1 MQRIILHLDLDYFYA
16 QIEESRKPDIKNKPV
31 VVCQYSGRSEDSGAV
46 ATTNYIARKFN
57 VKSGLPIKT
66 AKKLLQNTDSVFIA
80 ANHELY
86 ESVSEAIMNIIRRY
100 SDKFEQLSIDEACID
115 ISNKTNNDYQ
125 SASTYG
131 NELKKEIKTL
141 ENLTCSIGI
150 GPNKLISKMAADSN
164 KPNGTT
170 VILPDKVKD
179 FLFPQKVNKLYGIGP
194 KTNTKLAEFNITTIE
209 DLANSERTVLIDEF
223 GQKFGVYLHDSANG
237 IDNEEVKDK
246 PADQIGR
253 IVTLKEDTR
262 DFDLISQS
270 IDNLSKD
277 ISNQTIDKK
286 ITFKTV
292 SITAIME
299 DLTIY
304 QRSKSFEIFQNSNDI
319 IVATSKELLRNFL
332 SQESRKL
339 RRIGVRVSNFSQTKG
354 QTNLFDFNS

>member
-16 QIEESRKPDIKNKPV
+16 QVEEARKPEIKNKPV
-31 VVCQYSGRSEDSGAV
+31 VICQYSGRSEDSGAV

-57 VKSGLPIKT
+57 VKSGLAIKT
-66 AKKLLQNTDSVFIA
+66 AKKLLQNTDSVFIS

-86 ESVSEAIMNIIRRY
+86 ESISETIMSIIRKY
-100 SDKFEQLSIDEACID
+100 SDEFEQLSIDEACID
-115 ISNKTNNDYQ
+115 ISNKINNDYQ
-125 SASTYG
+125 NATKYG
-131 NELKKEIKTL
+131 NELKEEIKTL

-150 GPNKLISKMAADSN
+150 SPNKLISKMAADSN

-170 VILPDKVKD
+170 VILPDNIKD
-179 FLFPQKVNKLYGIGP
+179 FLFPQKVNRLYGIGP
-194 KTNTKLAEFNITTIE
+194 KTNAKLAEFNITTIQE
-209 DLANSERTVLIDEF
+209 LANSERTLLIDEF

-270 IDNLSKD
+270 ITNLSKD
-277 ISNQTIDKK
+277 VSDQTLEKN

-319 IVATSKELLRNFL
+319 IATTSQELLRNFL

-339 RRIGVRVSNFSQTKG
+339 RRIGVRVSNFSQTCLLY
-354 QTNLFDFNS
+354 TSDAADE

>member
-16 QIEESRKPDIKNKPV
+16 QVEEARKPEIKNKPV
-31 VVCQYSGRSEDSGAV
+31 VICQYSGRSEDSGAV

-57 VKSGLPIKT
+57 VKSGLAIKT
-66 AKKLLQNTDSVFIA
+66 AKKLLQNTDSVFIP

-86 ESVSEAIMNIIRRY
+86 ESISETIMNIIRKY

-115 ISNKTNNDYQ
+115 ISNKINNDYQ
-125 SASTYG
+125 NATKYG
-131 NELKKEIKTL
+131 NELKKEIQTL

-150 GPNKLISKMAADSN
+150 SPNKLISKMAADSN

-170 VILPDKVKD
+170 IILPDKVKD
-179 FLFPQKVNKLYGIGP
+179 FLFPQKVNRLYGIGP
-194 KTNTKLAEFNITTIE
+194 KTNAKLAEFKITTIE
-209 DLANSERTVLIDEF
+209 ELANSERTLLIDEF

-277 ISNQTIDKK
+277 ISDQTIEKK

-319 IVATSKELLRNFL
+319 ITTTSQELLRNFL
-332 SQESRKL
+332 LQESRKL

>member
-16 QIEESRKPDIKNKPV
+16 QVEEARKPEIKNKPV
-31 VVCQYSGRSEDSGAV
+31 VICQYSGRSEDSGAV

-57 VKSGLPIKT
+57 VKSGLAIKT
-66 AKKLLQNTDSVFIA
+66 AKKLLQNTDSVFIS

-86 ESVSEAIMNIIRRY
+86 ESISETIMNIIRKY

-115 ISNKTNNDYQ
+115 ISNKINNDYQ
-125 SASTYG
+125 NAAKYG
-131 NELKKEIKTL
+131 NELKEEIKTL

-150 GPNKLISKMAADSN
+150 SPNKLISKMAADSN

-170 VILPDKVKD
+170 VILPDNIKD
-179 FLFPQKVNKLYGIGP
+179 FLFPQKVNRLYGIGP
-194 KTNTKLAEFNITTIE
+194 KTNAKLTEFNITTIE
-209 DLANSERTVLIDEF
+209 ELANSERTLLIDEF

-270 IDNLSKD
+270 ITNLSKD
-277 ISNQTIDKK
+277 ISDQTLEKN

-319 IVATSKELLRNFL
+319 ITTTSQELLRNFL

>member
-16 QIEESRKPDIKNKPV
+16 QVEEARKPEIKNKPV
-31 VVCQYSGRSEDSGAV
+31 VICQYSGRSEDSGAV

-57 VKSGLPIKT
+57 VKSGLAIKT
-66 AKKLLQNTDSVFIA
+66 AKKLLQNTDSVFIP

-86 ESVSEAIMNIIRRY
+86 ESISETIMNIIRKY

-115 ISNKTNNDYQ
+115 ISNKINNDYQ
-125 SASTYG
+125 NATKYG

-150 GPNKLISKMAADSN
+150 SPNKLISKMAADSN

-170 VILPDKVKD
+170 IILPDKVKD
-179 FLFPQKVNKLYGIGP
+179 FLFPQKVNRLYGIGP
-194 KTNTKLAEFNITTIE
+194 KTNAKLAEFKITTIE
-209 DLANSERTVLIDEF
+209 DLANSERTLLINEF

-277 ISNQTIDKK
+277 ISDQTIEKK

-319 IVATSKELLRNFL
+319 ITTTSQELLRNFL

-354 QTNLFDFNS
+354 QTNLFDLNS

>member
-16 QIEESRKPDIKNKPV
+16 PVEEARKPEIKNKPV
-31 VVCQYSGRSEDSGAV
+31 VICQYSGRSEDSGAV

-57 VKSGLPIKT
+57 VKSGLAIKT
-66 AKKLLQNTDSVFIA
+66 AKKLLQNTDSVFIP

-86 ESVSEAIMNIIRRY
+86 ESISETIMNIIRKY

-115 ISNKTNNDYQ
+115 ISNKINNDYQ
-125 SASTYG
+125 NATKYG
-131 NELKKEIKTL
+131 NELKKEIQTL

-150 GPNKLISKMAADSN
+150 SPNKLISKMAADSN

-170 VILPDKVKD
+170 IILPDKVKD
-179 FLFPQKVNKLYGIGP
+179 FLFPQKVNRLYGIGP
-194 KTNTKLAEFNITTIE
+194 KTNAKLAEFKITTIE
-209 DLANSERTVLIDEF
+209 ELANSERTLLIDEF

-270 IDNLSKD
+270 INNLSKD
-277 ISNQTIDKK
+277 ISDQTLEKK

-319 IVATSKELLRNFL
+319 ITTTSQELLRNFL

>member
-16 QIEESRKPDIKNKPV
+16 QVEEARKPEIKNKPV
-31 VVCQYSGRSEDSGAV
+31 VICQYSGRSEDSGAV

-57 VKSGLPIKT
+57 VKSGLAIKT
-66 AKKLLQNTDSVFIA
+66 AKKLLQNTDSVFIP

-86 ESVSEAIMNIIRRY
+86 ESISETIKNIIRKY

-115 ISNKTNNDYQ
+115 ISNKINNDYQ
-125 SASTYG
+125 NATKYG
-131 NELKKEIKTL
+131 NELKKEIQTL

-150 GPNKLISKMAADSN
+150 SPNKLISKMAADSN

-170 VILPDKVKD
+170 IILPDKVKD
-179 FLFPQKVNKLYGIGP
+179 FLFPQKVNRLYGIGP
-194 KTNTKLAEFNITTIE
+194 KTNAKLAEFKITTIE
-209 DLANSERTVLIDEF
+209 ELANSERTLLIDEF

-277 ISNQTIDKK
+277 ISDQTIEKK

-319 IVATSKELLRNFL
+319 ITTTSQELLRNFL

>member
-16 QIEESRKPDIKNKPV
+16 QVEEARKPEIKNKPV
-31 VVCQYSGRSEDSGAV
+31 VICQYSGRSEDSGAV

-57 VKSGLPIKT
+57 VKSGLAIKT
-66 AKKLLQNTDSVFIA
+66 AKKLLQNTDSVFIP

-86 ESVSEAIMNIIRRY
+86 ESISETIMNIIRKY

-115 ISNKTNNDYQ
+115 ISNKINNDYQ
-125 SASTYG
+125 NATKYG

-150 GPNKLISKMAADSN
+150 SPNKLISKMAADSN

-170 VILPDKVKD
+170 VILPDNIKD

-194 KTNTKLAEFNITTIE
+194 KTNAKLAEFNITTIE
-209 DLANSERTVLIDEF
+209 ELANSERTLLIDEF

-277 ISNQTIDKK
+277 ISDQTIEKK

-304 QRSKSFEIFQNSNDI
+304 QLSKSFEIFQNSNDI
-319 IVATSKELLRNFL
+319 ITTTSQELLRNFL

>member
-16 QIEESRKPDIKNKPV
+16 QVEEARKPEIKNKPV
-31 VVCQYSGRSEDSGAV
+31 VICQYSGRSEDSGAV

-57 VKSGLPIKT
+57 VKSGLAIKT

-80 ANHELY
+80 ANHDLY
-86 ESVSEAIMNIIRRY
+86 ESISETIMNIIRKY

-115 ISNKTNNDYQ
+115 ISNKINNDYQ
-125 SASTYG
+125 NAAKYG
-131 NELKKEIKTL
+131 NELKEEIKTL

-150 GPNKLISKMAADSN
+150 SPNKLISKMAADSN

-170 VILPDKVKD
+170 VILPDNIKD

-194 KTNTKLAEFNITTIE
+194 KTNAKLAEFNITTIQE
-209 DLANSERTVLIDEF
+209 LANSERTLLIDEF

-270 IDNLSKD
+270 ITNLSKD
-277 ISNQTIDKK
+277 VSDQTLEKN

-319 IVATSKELLRNFL
+319 ITTTSQELLRNFL

>member
-16 QIEESRKPDIKNKPV
+16 QVEEARKPEIKNKPV
-31 VVCQYSGRSEDSGAV
+31 VICQYSGRSEDSGAV

-57 VKSGLPIKT
+57 VKSGLAIKT
-66 AKKLLQNTDSVFIA
+66 AKKLLQNTDSVFIP

-86 ESVSEAIMNIIRRY
+86 ESISETIMNIIRKY

-115 ISNKTNNDYQ
+115 ISNKINNDYQ
-125 SASTYG
+125 NATKYG

-150 GPNKLISKMAADSN
+150 SPNKLISKMAADSN

-170 VILPDKVKD
+170 IILPDKVKD
-179 FLFPQKVNKLYGIGP
+179 FLFPQKVNRLYGIGP
-194 KTNTKLAEFNITTIE
+194 KTNAKLAEFKITTIE
-209 DLANSERTVLIDEF
+209 ELANSERTLLIDEF

-277 ISNQTIDKK
+277 ISDQTIEKK

-319 IVATSKELLRNFL
+319 ITTTSQELLRNFL

>member
-16 QIEESRKPDIKNKPV
+16 QVEEARKPEIKNKPV
-31 VVCQYSGRSEDSGAV
+31 VICQYSGRSEDSGAV

-57 VKSGLPIKT
+57 VKSGLAIKT
-66 AKKLLQNTDSVFIA
+66 AKKLLQNTDSVFIP

-86 ESVSEAIMNIIRRY
+86 ESISETIMNIIRKY

-115 ISNKTNNDYQ
+115 ISNKINNDYQ
-125 SASTYG
+125 NAIKYG

-150 GPNKLISKMAADSN
+150 SPNKLISKMAADSN

-170 VILPDKVKD
+170 IILPDKVKD
-179 FLFPQKVNKLYGIGP
+179 FLFPQKVNRLYGIGP
-194 KTNTKLAEFNITTIE
+194 KTNAKLAEFKITTIE
-209 DLANSERTVLIDEF
+209 ELANSERTLLINEF

-277 ISNQTIDKK
+277 ISDQTIEKK

-319 IVATSKELLRNFL
+319 ITTTSQELLRNFL

>member
-16 QIEESRKPDIKNKPV
+16 QVEEARKPEIKNKPV
-31 VVCQYSGRSEDSGAV
+31 VICQYSGRSEDSGAV

-57 VKSGLPIKT
+57 VKSGLAIKT
-66 AKKLLQNTDSVFIA
+66 AKKLLQNTDSVFIS

-86 ESVSEAIMNIIRRY
+86 ESISETIMNIIRKY
-100 SDKFEQLSIDEACID
+100 SDEFEQLSIDEACID
-115 ISNKTNNDYQ
+115 ISDKMNNDYQ
-125 SASTYG
+125 NATTYG
-131 NELKKEIKTL
+131 NELKEEIKKL

-150 GPNKLISKMAADSN
+150 SPNKLISK
-164 KPNGTT
+164 
-170 VILPDKVKD
+170 LPDKIKA

-194 KTNTKLAEFNITTIE
+194 KTNAKLLEFNITTIE
-209 DLANSERTVLIDEF
+209 ELANSERTLLIDEF

-270 IDNLSKD
+270 INNLSKD
-277 ISNQTIDKK
+277 ISDQTLEKK

-319 IVATSKELLRNFL
+319 ITSTSQELLKNFL
-332 SQESRKL
+332 LQESRKL

>member
-16 QIEESRKPDIKNKPV
+16 QVEEARKPEIKNKPV
-31 VVCQYSGRSEDSGAV
+31 VICQYSGRSEDSGAV

-57 VKSGLPIKT
+57 VKSGLAIKT
-66 AKKLLQNTDSVFIA
+66 AKKLLQNTDSVFIP

-86 ESVSEAIMNIIRRY
+86 ESISETIMNIIRKY

-115 ISNKTNNDYQ
+115 ISNKINNDYQ
-125 SASTYG
+125 NATKYG

-150 GPNKLISKMAADSN
+150 SPNKLISKMAAHSN

-170 VILPDKVKD
+170 IILPDKVKD
-179 FLFPQKVNKLYGIGP
+179 FLFPQKVNRLYGIGP
-194 KTNTKLAEFNITTIE
+194 KTNAKLAEFKITTIE
-209 DLANSERTVLIDEF
+209 DLANSERTLLINEF

-277 ISNQTIDKK
+277 ISDQTIEKK

-319 IVATSKELLRNFL
+319 ITTTSQELLRNFL

>member
-16 QIEESRKPDIKNKPV
+16 QVEEARKPEIKNKPV
-31 VVCQYSGRSEDSGAV
+31 VICQYSGRSEDSGAV

-57 VKSGLPIKT
+57 VKSGLAIKT
-66 AKKLLQNTDSVFIA
+66 AKKLLQNTDSVFIP

-86 ESVSEAIMNIIRRY
+86 ESISETIMNIIRKY

-115 ISNKTNNDYQ
+115 ISNKINNDYQ
-125 SASTYG
+125 NATKYG
-131 NELKKEIKTL
+131 NELKKEIQTL

-150 GPNKLISKMAADSN
+150 SPNKLISKMAADSN

-170 VILPDKVKD
+170 IILPDKVKD
-179 FLFPQKVNKLYGIGP
+179 FLFPQKVNRLYGIGP
-194 KTNTKLAEFNITTIE
+194 KTNAKLAEFKITTIE
-209 DLANSERTVLIDEF
+209 ELANSERTLLIDEF

-277 ISNQTIDKK
+277 ISDQTIEKK

-319 IVATSKELLRNFL
+319 ITTTSQELLRNFL

>member
-16 QIEESRKPDIKNKPV
+16 QVEEARKPEIKNKPV
-31 VVCQYSGRSEDSGAV
+31 VICQYSGRSEDSGAV

-57 VKSGLPIKT
+57 VKSGLAIKT
-66 AKKLLQNTDSVFIA
+66 AKKLLQNTDSVFIS

-86 ESVSEAIMNIIRRY
+86 ESISETIMNIIRKY

-115 ISNKTNNDYQ
+115 ISNKINNDYQ
-125 SASTYG
+125 NATKYG
-131 NELKKEIKTL
+131 NELKEEIKTL

-150 GPNKLISKMAADSN
+150 SPNKLISKMAADSN

-170 VILPDKVKD
+170 VILPDNIKD

-194 KTNTKLAEFNITTIE
+194 KTNAKLAEFNITTIQE
-209 DLANSERTVLIDEF
+209 LANSERTLLIDEF

-253 IVTLKEDTR
+253 VVTLKEDTR

-270 IDNLSKD
+270 INNLSKD
-277 ISNQTIDKK
+277 ISDQTLEKN

-319 IVATSKELLRNFL
+319 ITTTSQELLRNFL

-354 QTNLFDFNS
+354 HTNLFDFNS

>member
-16 QIEESRKPDIKNKPV
+16 QVEEARKPEIKNKPV
-31 VVCQYSGRSEDSGAV
+31 VICQYSGRSEDSGAV

-57 VKSGLPIKT
+57 VKSGLAIKT
-66 AKKLLQNTDSVFIA
+66 AKKLLQNTDSVFIS

-86 ESVSEAIMNIIRRY
+86 ESISETIMNIIRKY

-115 ISNKTNNDYQ
+115 ISNKINNDYQ
-125 SASTYG
+125 NAAKYG
-131 NELKKEIKTL
+131 NELKEEIKTL

-150 GPNKLISKMAADSN
+150 SPNKLISKMAADSN

-170 VILPDKVKD
+170 VILPDNIKD

-194 KTNTKLAEFNITTIE
+194 KTNAKLAEFNITTIQE
-209 DLANSERTVLIDEF
+209 LANSERTLLIDEF

-253 IVTLKEDTR
+253 VVTLKEDTR

-270 IDNLSKD
+270 INNLSKD
-277 ISNQTIDKK
+277 IFNQTLEKN

-319 IVATSKELLRNFL
+319 ITTTSQELLRNFL

-354 QTNLFDFNS
+354 QTNLFDYNS

>member
-16 QIEESRKPDIKNKPV
+16 QVEEARKPEIKNKPV
-31 VVCQYSGRSEDSGAV
+31 VICQYSGRSEDSGAV

-57 VKSGLPIKT
+57 VKSGLAIKT
-66 AKKLLQNTDSVFIA
+66 AKKLLQNTDSVFIS

-86 ESVSEAIMNIIRRY
+86 ESISETIMNIIRKY

-115 ISNKTNNDYQ
+115 ISNKINNDYQ
-125 SASTYG
+125 NATKYG
-131 NELKKEIKTL
+131 NELKEEIKTL

-150 GPNKLISKMAADSN
+150 SPNKLISKMAADSN

-170 VILPDKVKD
+170 VILPDNIKD

-194 KTNTKLAEFNITTIE
+194 KTNAKLAEFNITTIE
-209 DLANSERTVLIDEF
+209 ELANSERTLLIDEF

-270 IDNLSKD
+270 ITNLSKD
-277 ISNQTIDKK
+277 ISDQTLEKN

-319 IVATSKELLRNFL
+319 ITTTSQELLRNFL
-332 SQESRKL
+332 LQESRKL

>member
-16 QIEESRKPDIKNKPV
+16 QVEEARKPEIKNKPV
-31 VVCQYSGRSEDSGAV
+31 VICQYSGRSEDSGAV

-57 VKSGLPIKT
+57 VKSGLAIKT
-66 AKKLLQNTDSVFIA
+66 AKKLLQNTDSIFIP

-86 ESVSEAIMNIIRRY
+86 ESISETIMNIIRKY

-115 ISNKTNNDYQ
+115 ISNKINNDYQ
-125 SASTYG
+125 NATKYG

-150 GPNKLISKMAADSN
+150 SPNKLISKMAADSN

-170 VILPDKVKD
+170 IILPDKVKD
-179 FLFPQKVNKLYGIGP
+179 FLFPQKVNRLYGIGP
-194 KTNTKLAEFNITTIE
+194 KTNAKLAEFKITTIE
-209 DLANSERTVLIDEF
+209 ELANSERTLLIDEF

-277 ISNQTIDKK
+277 ISDQTIEKK

-319 IVATSKELLRNFL
+319 ITTTSQELLRNFL

>member
-16 QIEESRKPDIKNKPV
+16 QVEEARKPEIKNKPV
-31 VVCQYSGRSEDSGAV
+31 VICQYSGRSEDSGAV

-57 VKSGLPIKT
+57 VKSGLAIKT
-66 AKKLLQNTDSVFIA
+66 AKKLLQNTDSVFIS

-86 ESVSEAIMNIIRRY
+86 ESISETIMNIIRKY
-100 SDKFEQLSIDEACID
+100 SDEFEQLSIDEACID
-115 ISNKTNNDYQ
+115 ISDKMNNDYQ
-125 SASTYG
+125 NATTYG
-131 NELKKEIKTL
+131 NELKEEIKKL

-150 GPNKLISKMAADSN
+150 SPNKLISKMAADSN

-170 VILPDKVKD
+170 VILPDKIKD

-194 KTNTKLAEFNITTIE
+194 KTNAKLLEFNITTIE
-209 DLANSERTVLIDEF
+209 ELANSERTLLIDEF

-270 IDNLSKD
+270 INNLSKD
-277 ISNQTIDKK
+277 ISDQTLEKK

-319 IVATSKELLRNFL
+319 ITKTSQELLKNFL
-332 SQESRKL
+332 LQESRKL

>member
-16 QIEESRKPDIKNKPV
+16 QVEEARKPEIKNKPV
-31 VVCQYSGRSEDSGAV
+31 VICQYSGRSEDSGAV

-57 VKSGLPIKT
+57 VKSGLAIKT
-66 AKKLLQNTDSVFIA
+66 AKKLLQNTDSVFIP

-86 ESVSEAIMNIIRRY
+86 ESISETIMNIIRKY

-115 ISNKTNNDYQ
+115 ISNKINNDYQ
-125 SASTYG
+125 NATKYG

-150 GPNKLISKMAADSN
+150 SPNKLISKMAADSN

-170 VILPDKVKD
+170 IILPDKVKD
-179 FLFPQKVNKLYGIGP
+179 FLFPQKVNRLYGIGP
-194 KTNTKLAEFNITTIE
+194 KTNAKLAEFKITTIE
-209 DLANSERTVLIDEF
+209 ELANSERTLLIDEF
-223 GQKFGVYLHDSANG
+223 GQKFGVYLHDSTNG

-246 PADQIGR
+246 PTDQIGR

-277 ISNQTIDKK
+277 ISDQTIEKK

-319 IVATSKELLRNFL
+319 ITTTSQELLRNFL

>member
-16 QIEESRKPDIKNKPV
+16 QVEEARKPEIKNKPV
-31 VVCQYSGRSEDSGAV
+31 VICQYSGRSEDSGAV

-57 VKSGLPIKT
+57 VKSGLAIKT

-80 ANHELY
+80 ANHDLY
-86 ESVSEAIMNIIRRY
+86 ESISETIMNIIRKY

-115 ISNKTNNDYQ
+115 ISNKINNDYQ
-125 SASTYG
+125 NATKYG
-131 NELKKEIKTL
+131 NELKEEIKTL

-150 GPNKLISKMAADSN
+150 SPNKLISKMAADSN

-170 VILPDKVKD
+170 VILPDNIKD

-194 KTNTKLAEFNITTIE
+194 KTNAKLAEFNITTIQE
-209 DLANSERTVLIDEF
+209 LANSERTLLIDEF

-253 IVTLKEDTR
+253 VVTLKEDTR

-270 IDNLSKD
+270 INNLSKD
-277 ISNQTIDKK
+277 IFNQTLEKN

-319 IVATSKELLRNFL
+319 IATTSQELLRNFL

-339 RRIGVRVSNFSQTKG
+339 RRIGVRVSNFSQTTG

>member
-16 QIEESRKPDIKNKPV
+16 QVEEARKPEIKNKPV
-31 VVCQYSGRSEDSGAV
+31 VICQYSGRSEDSGAV

-57 VKSGLPIKT
+57 VKSGLAIKT
-66 AKKLLQNTDSVFIA
+66 AKKLLQNTDSVFIS

-86 ESVSEAIMNIIRRY
+86 ESISETIMNIIRKY

-125 SASTYG
+125 NATTYG
-131 NELKKEIKTL
+131 NELKEEIKKL

-150 GPNKLISKMAADSN
+150 SPNKLISKMAADSN

-170 VILPDKVKD
+170 VILPDNIKD
-179 FLFPQKVNKLYGIGP
+179 FLFPQKVNRLYGIGP
-194 KTNTKLAEFNITTIE
+194 KTNAKLAEFNITTIE
-209 DLANSERTVLIDEF
+209 ELANSERTLLIDEF

-270 IDNLSKD
+270 ITNLSKD
-277 ISNQTIDKK
+277 VSDQTLEKN

-319 IVATSKELLRNFL
+319 ITTTSQELLRNFL